1 MQHSYPA
8 RPSRRTRGVTLVE
21 ALCAISIFATSVG
34 LAMPSLKSWKERQ
47 ALLSAAAELETDI
60 QYARSHA
67 VAHNT
72 AVHLT
77 VRTTSEGA
85 CYVMHTGETDACTC
99 TSDYGPV
106 CNGGNAHTL
115 RYSAYPEHGIVKL
128 LNRNT
133 TLTFNPRLGTV
144 TPAATFKLKAPSATV
159 HQIVSIMGRT
169 RSCSPDGI
177 PGTRAC

>member
-1 MQHSYPA
+1 MQSIHIA
-8 RPSRRTRGVTLVE
+8 RARRRTRGVTLVE
-21 ALCAISIFATSVG
+21 ALCAISILATSVG

-67 VAHNT
+67 VAHNVP
-72 AVHLT
+72 VHLT
-77 VRTTSEGA
+77 VRTAPEGA
-85 CYVMHTGETDACTC
+85 CYVMHTGEPDACTC
-99 TSDYGPV
+99 TTDYGPV
-106 CNGGNAHTL
+106 CNGGNADTL
-115 RYSAYPEHGIVKL
+115 RYSAYPKDGIVKL

-144 TPAATFKLKAPSATV
+144 TPAATFNLKASSATI

-169 RSCSPDGI
+169 RSCSPDGVL
-177 PGTRAC
+177 GTRAC